1 MTIAIP
7 GRNGFEKAG
16 RLSKTMALLT
26 AFDKLIT
33 APLDPVTH
41 AAELADMLQ
50 SWGPAERA
58 SLALCAA
65 VHPPSDET
73 WATLVMV
80 VRGRSE

>member
-1 MTIAIP
+1 MTPIP
-7 GRNGFEKAG
+7 GRNPHERSARATK
-16 RLSKTMALLT
+16 LIALLT

-33 APLDPVTH
+33 APLNPVTH

-58 SLALCAA
+58 SLAPCAA

-80 VRGRSE
+80 VRVRGE

>member
-1 MTIAIP
+1 MTPIP
-7 GRNGFEKAG
+7 GRNPHERSARATK
-16 RLSKTMALLT
+16 LVALLT

-33 APLDPVTH
+33 APLNPVTH
-41 AAELADMLQ
+41 AAELANMLQ
-50 SWGPAERA
+50 SWGSAERA

-80 VRGRSE
+80 VRGRGE